1 VTIVPPEPRLP
12 RIPIPPDRVES
23 LIATAARAPSVHNTQ
38 PWRFRVSTYTV
49 ELYADPARKLRMD
62 PLGRELAISCGAALF
77 GLRLGIRSLGFM
89 PLVDILPTP
98 ARPGL
103 LARVSL
109 GSPHPIDPTERQML
123 EAMPRRHTHRGPFTA
138 EPLPAGLLTSLMR
151 DARTE
156 GATLSLIERSREYE
170 RLADIM
176 DMAGGQDSDP
186 RAQADM
192 RTWTRSPGSRERDG
206 VPATAYPAMPDR
218 HRSRLSQRSFD
229 LGRSFGRLDA
239 EGPAPAATAVLLTP
253 GDDIGDWLC
262 AGQALHRILAHA
274 AVRWVF
280 ASLYTQPLESA
291 AIRDLIRDRL
301 TLPGAPQMILQ
312 LGRARS
318 ALATA
323 RRPPA
328 DLIDS

>member
-1 VTIVPPEPRLP
+1 VPAKPRLP
-12 RIPIPPDRVES
+12 RIPIPPDRVDS

-49 ELYADPARKLRMD
+49 ELYADPSRKLRMD
-62 PLGRELAISCGAALF
+62 PLGREMAISCGAALF
-77 GLRLGIRSLGFM
+77 GLRLGIRSLGFT

-98 ARPGL
+98 ARRGL

-109 GSPHPIDPTERQML
+109 GSPHPMNPAERQML

-138 EPLPAGLLTSLMR
+138 EPLPAGLLTSLVH

-170 RLADIM
+170 RLVDIM
-176 DMAGGQDSDP
+176 DMAREQDSDP

-192 RTWTRSPGSRERDG
+192 RNWTRSPGSRARDG
-206 VPATAYPAMPDR
+206 VPATAYPSMPDH
-218 HRSRLSQRSFD
+218 HRSRLSQRDFD
-229 LGRSFGRLDA
+229 LDRNFGRLEA
-239 EGPAPAATAVLLTP
+239 EGPAPAATAILLTP

-274 AVRWVF
+274 AISWVF
-280 ASLYTQPLESA
+280 ASLHTQPLESVV
-291 AIRDLIRDRL
+291 IREMIRDRL
-301 TLPGAPQMILQ
+301 MLPGAPQMILQ

-323 RRPPA
+323 RRSPA
-328 DLIDS
+328 EVID